1 MVAHGGM
8 AYNPAIDSSTTK
20 GLPVKT
26 PLSIPAL
33 LLCTCLIAAGAQAEM
48 YKWTDEQ
55 GNVHFSDKPHANARK
70 LEIRTPRSSGIGA
83 SNHQRRSQQDLLRD
97 MQASR
102 HKREQKAA
110 EDARAREQRE
120 RECTVLRNRLRTYEE
135 VDYVFY
141 RDDSGKKKRLS
152 SDYKKK
158 EEQKLREQIAQN
170 C

>member
-1 MVAHGGM
+1 MV
-8 AYNPAIDSSTTK
+8 YNPAFDSPTAK

-26 PLSIPAL
+26 PLSNPTL
-33 LLCTCLIAAGAQAEM
+33 LLCTFLIAAGAQAEM

-102 HKREQKAA
+102 QQREQKAA
-110 EDARAREQRE
+110 ENARAREQRE
-120 RECTVLRNRLRTYEE
+120 RECTALRNRLRTYEE

-152 SDYKKK
+152 RDYKKK